1 MSKTLVPL
9 AAAAAVLALAAALP
23 AAAAPASPYDAGPVG
38 TAQASVQVLP
48 TSLFG
53 LGIDLTSI
61 GVDPS
66 ELATAGP
73 VSSTS
78 TPSSPNMLTVD
89 DNGLDCPNAQ
99 FSSIQAAVT
108 AASPGAMIK
117 VCRGTYQEQVTI
129 PAGKNGLTLFSVP
142 DLQAVIKAPAAM
154 TDPKAI
160 LRVNGAQNITIRHF
174 TITGPGTGGCDSI
187 RYGVRVD
194 AGGSALIT
202 DNHITKI
209 RDTVLSG
216 CQNGVGVLIGRNFE
230 CTFGFGT
237 VVHNLIDDYQ
247 KGGVVVDGELS
258 TADCSGGGVLAPATS
273 PAPQPS
279 NAEVAYNEIDGI
291 GPTLVIAQ
299 NGIQVSRGAIA
310 NVHHNVV
317 RDNINSPATTTGEGI
332 LVYQDSSAQT
342 TVHHNNVYN
351 NTDGIGLY
359 TTSNIEVGWN
369 RSHDNVAYDGLFAD
383 SDTANNIIEHNL
395 LFGNAEFD
403 CNDFSVG
410 TNNAPAFV
418 ANPWIQDL
426 GYTENRPGLCKH
438 ASP

>member
-9 AAAAAVLALAAALP
+9 AAALVVCAVVAASP

-38 TAQASVQVLP
+38 TAQPSVQILP
-48 TSLFG
+48 TGLFG
-53 LGIDLTSI
+53 LGLDLTSI

-66 ELATAGP
+66 ALATAGP

-78 TPSSPNMLTVD
+78 SPSSANMLTVD

-99 FSSIQAAVT
+99 FTSIQAAVS
-108 AASPGAMIK
+108 AATPGAMIK
-117 VCRGTYQEQVTI
+117 VCRGTYTEQVTI
-129 PAGKNGLTLFSVP
+129 PAGKDRLTLFSVP
-142 DLQAVIKAPAAM
+142 DLQAVIKAPIAM
-154 TDPKAI
+154 ADPKAI
-160 LRVNGAQNITIRHF
+160 VRVNGAQNITIRHF
-174 TITGPGTGGCDSI
+174 TITGPGSGGCDSI

-194 AGGSALIT
+194 DGGSALIT

-209 RDTVLSG
+209 RDLLLSG

-247 KGGVVVDGELS
+247 KGGVVVDGQLPDRP
-258 TADCSGGGVLAPATS
+258 DCGGGGVLAPTTG
-273 PAPQPS
+273 PPPVS
-279 NAEVAYNEIDGI
+279 NAEVAYNEIDGA
-291 GPTLVIAQ
+291 GPTAVLAQ

-317 RDNINSPATTTGEGI
+317 KDNIYSPATTTGEGI

-342 TVHHNNVYN
+342 TVNHNDVYN

-369 RSHDNVAYDGLFAD
+369 HSHDNVAYDGLFAD
-383 SDTANNIIEHNL
+383 SDTANNTIEHNML
-395 LFGNAEFD
+395 TGNAGFD
-403 CNDFSVG
+403 CDDVSVG
-410 TNNAPAFV
+410 TYNGLALV

-426 GYTENRPGLCKH
+426 GYTESRPGLCKH